1 MKLKQLDPNE
11 WPLRKQWLWWM
22 EFWGKLDEIYVEN
35 VDERYEYVGSIDE
48 LGGDL
53 DTYVCIKKDKFEFFE
68 KALESYEGG
77 IEEAK
82 IVLYNGIFVQ
92 GGADEYSL
100 TILFEYEDHVYFKLN
115 KKER

>member
-22 EFWGKLDEIYVEN
+22 EFWGKYDRKYDDEE
-35 VDERYEYVGSIDE
+35 YECVGSIDE

-68 KALESYEGG
+68 KALKSYEGG

-82 IVLYNGIFVQ
+82 IVLYDGMPEH
-92 GGADEYSL
+92 GGADKYPL
-100 TILFEYEDHVYFKLN
+100 TILGEWNDYVYFKMN
-115 KKER
+115 KKDDLL